1 MPRLR
6 SRWLVLLL
14 STIVATTLLG
24 SATSA
29 AMAAESSP
37 SLRAELSDTDGA
49 AGDPVAL
56 DLGVAGATD
65 LYAAT
70 VRVTYD
76 ADRVVLDPA
85 AVTSDFPGMFSVS
98 GVEGAIDFTVTR
110 LGTSS
115 GRAGDLSLGSLGF
128 VAKAPGEAFLRID
141 EVTIIDSALVGTTLA
156 PAIGLSYTVAPS
168 SSAPEPST
176 PGGQA
181 EPPAISVT
189 GQGSSAPRGGDTTFR
204 GSAPQ
209 SSAAPTAT
217 SPRITASS
225 LTPRVGETITLTARG
240 MTPGS
245 AYRVGLDSDSTL
257 LGEVTAD
264 ETGSFAL
271 EATIPATA
279 PAGEHEIIVL
289 SRGLAVTSLPITIRA
304 ADEAE
309 SAPRSSASPSAGAAG
324 VTNEAAADA
333 APVSADSTAALVWAL
348 IAVVVLLGAA
358 AIVLMRRRLRRAAR
372 NHGGQA

>member
-14 STIVATTLLG
+14 STIAATALLG
-24 SATSA
+24 SVAPA
-29 AMAAESSP
+29 AIAAESSP
-37 SLRAELSDTDGA
+37 SLRATLSDTDGA
-49 AGDPVAL
+49 SGDPVAL
-56 DLGVAGATD
+56 DLGVTGATD

-76 ADRVVLDPA
+76 TDRVVLDPA

-115 GRAGDLSLGSLGF
+115 GRAGDVPLGSLGF
-128 VAKAPGEAFLRID
+128 VAKGPGEALLRID
-141 EVTIIDSALVGTTLA
+141 EVTIIDSALVGTTLT

-168 SSAPEPST
+168 SSVPEPSA
-176 PGGQA
+176 PGA
-181 EPPAISVT
+181 PPTISVT
-189 GQGSSAPRGGDTTFR
+189 GQGSGVSRGGDTTFR

-240 MTPGS
+240 LTPDA
-245 AYRVGLDSDSTL
+245 AYRVGLDSDSIL

-264 ETGSFAL
+264 ETGSFVLA
-271 EATIPATA
+271 ATIPETA
-279 PAGEHEIIVL
+279 PTGEHEIIVL
-289 SRGLAVTSLPITIRA
+289 SRGLAVTTLPITIRA
-304 ADEAE
+304 ADGAA
-309 SAPRSSASPSAGAAG
+309 SAPPSSASPSVGAAG
-324 VTNEAAADA
+324 VTNEATADA
-333 APVSADSTAALVWAL
+333 APVSADSTSALVWAL
-348 IAVVVLLGAA
+348 IAVIVLLGAA
-358 AIVLMRRRLRRAAR
+358 AIVLMRRRFRRAEGDD
-372 NHGGQA
+372 GGRG

>member
-1 MPRLR
+1 M
-6 SRWLVLLL
+6 
-14 STIVATTLLG
+14 T
-24 SATSA
+24 
-29 AMAAESSP
+29 
-37 SLRAELSDTDGA
+37 GA
-49 AGDPVAL
+49 A
-56 DLGVAGATD
+56 D

-115 GRAGDLSLGSLGF
+115 GRTGDVPLGSLGF
-128 VAKAPGEAFLRID
+128 VATGPGEALLRID
-141 EVTIIDSALVGTTLA
+141 EVTIIDSALVGTTLT
-156 PAIGLSYTVAPS
+156 PAIGLGYTVAPS
-168 SSAPEPST
+168 SSAPEPSA
-176 PGGQA
+176 PGA
-181 EPPAISVT
+181 PPTISVT
-189 GQGSSAPRGGDTTFR
+189 GQGSGVSRGGDRTFR

-240 MTPGS
+240 LTPDA
-245 AYRVGLDSDSTL
+245 AYRVGLDSDSIR

-264 ETGSFAL
+264 ETGSFVLA
-271 EATIPATA
+271 ATIPETA
-279 PAGEHEIIVL
+279 PTGQHEIVVL
-289 SRGLAVTSLPITIRA
+289 SRGLAVTTLPITIRA
-304 ADEAE
+304 ADEAA
-309 SAPRSSASPSAGAAG
+309 SAPRSSASPSVGAAG
-324 VTNEAAADA
+324 VTNEATADA
-333 APVSADSTAALVWAL
+333 APVSADSTSALVWAL

-358 AIVLMRRRLRRAAR
+358 AIVLMRRRFHRAAGDD
-372 NHGGQA
+372 GGRG